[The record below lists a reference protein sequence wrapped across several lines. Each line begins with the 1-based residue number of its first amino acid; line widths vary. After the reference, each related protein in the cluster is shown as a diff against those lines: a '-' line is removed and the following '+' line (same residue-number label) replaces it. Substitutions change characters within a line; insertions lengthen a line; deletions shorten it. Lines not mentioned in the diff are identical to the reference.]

1 MLTFAQNKAFVYAL
15 VLANQNLVNSNF
27 SQNIAAM
34 NVLRV
39 CINLFGYAIGV
50 LHTAWALLLFVLLKW
65 VYQNLD
71 LRYK

>member
-1 MLTFAQNKAFVYAL
+1 M
-15 VLANQNLVNSNF
+15 
-27 SQNIAAM
+27 AAM

-50 LHTAWALLLFVLLKW
+50 LHTAWALWLSVLLKW

-71 LRYK
+71 VWHT